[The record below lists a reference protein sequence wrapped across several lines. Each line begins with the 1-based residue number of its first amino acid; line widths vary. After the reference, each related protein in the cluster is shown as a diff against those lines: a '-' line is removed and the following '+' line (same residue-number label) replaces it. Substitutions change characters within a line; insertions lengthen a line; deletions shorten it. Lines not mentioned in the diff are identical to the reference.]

1 MKEKRRYSS
10 EDDPTSDRILKAAL
24 DSVATTSIGEL
35 SVRAIAAAAEV
46 NVATVHYYFRTKDAV
61 IAAALGRFFEVTLAG
76 IREIFEAESGPR
88 EKLVAILDF
97 YMTRFHENPGVFAS
111 LVEAILTADRRG
123 EGSLPSDCDRILIEA
138 IASVKP
144 NMMALVATVT
154 GVEDKDEDEEELKLK
169 ILRMMTSLMHPIL
182 ITTLPSR
189 LLGLDFA
196 DPALRRRYIE
206 AAVDSL

>member
-10 EDDPTSDRILKAAL
+10 EADPTSDRILKAAL

-35 SVRAIAAAAEV
+35 SVRAIAAAAGV
-46 NVATVHYYFRTKDAV
+46 NVATVHYYFRTKDGV
-61 IAAALGRFFEVTLAG
+61 IAAALGRFFDVTLAG

-88 EKLVAILDF
+88 EKLVAILDY

-111 LVEAILTADRRG
+111 LVEAILTADRG
-123 EGSLPSDCDRILIEA
+123 SEGPLPSDCDRILIEA

-144 NMMALVATVT
+144 SMMALVATVT
-154 GVEDKDEDEEELKLK
+154 GVEDEDKLKLK

-206 AAVDSL
+206 SAVDSL